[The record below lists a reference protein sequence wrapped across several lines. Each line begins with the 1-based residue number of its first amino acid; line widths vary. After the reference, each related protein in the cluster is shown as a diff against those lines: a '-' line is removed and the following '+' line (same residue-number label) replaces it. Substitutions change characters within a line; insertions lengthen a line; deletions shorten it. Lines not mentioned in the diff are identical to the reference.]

1 MSSIP
6 TNSLEAYRLDTF
18 CLSSTKRV
26 KTRAQA
32 INFAKRRG
40 FIFFWPIKDILLPS
54 LWVAVA
60 GDRPVADAHD
70 DPGHVTWGWK
80 DGLLGKQ
87 RWYYA
92 KVIRKKST
100 IISLDSAPHFYA
112 LSENYGSPEED
123 YLVQY
128 MQGRMTQEAKAVYE
142 TLLSEGPLDTITLRH
157 AARLSSKENESRFNR
172 ALTDLQADFKLLP
185 VGTSQAG
192 GWRYSF
198 VYDLVHRH
206 FPDLPEKAHLITET
220 EARQHLL
227 QRYLLSVGA
236 VARRDIPKIFR
247 WSNQYIDHALDLLVD
262 SGLIVRH
269 LQHGEQSDEWIA
281 LSKLLE

>member
-60 GDRPVADAHD
+60 GERPVADAHD

-100 IISLDSAPHFYA
+100 IISLECAPYFYA
-112 LSENYGSPEED
+112 LSENFGSPDED

-142 TLLSEGPLDTITLRH
+142 TLLSEGPLDTITLRR

-172 ALTDLQADFKLLP
+172 ALADLQADFKLLP

-206 FPDLPEKAHLITET
+206 FPDLPEKARLITEA

-247 WSNQYIDHALDLLVD
+247 WSNQYIDHVLDLLVD
-262 SGLIVRH
+262 SGLVVRH
-269 LQHGEQSDEWIA
+269 LQHGEQSDEWIS
-281 LSKLLE
+281 LSKLLK